1 MRCFSPLELDK
12 LALKPVCIYIY
23 SKLTDKPF
31 IEKEPRGKWLALLRI
46 KTWHMNKQPDSYNKK
61 ESLK

>member
-1 MRCFSPLELDK
+1 MFFPPGIRQVGSKTC
-12 LALKPVCIYIY
+12 VYIYIY